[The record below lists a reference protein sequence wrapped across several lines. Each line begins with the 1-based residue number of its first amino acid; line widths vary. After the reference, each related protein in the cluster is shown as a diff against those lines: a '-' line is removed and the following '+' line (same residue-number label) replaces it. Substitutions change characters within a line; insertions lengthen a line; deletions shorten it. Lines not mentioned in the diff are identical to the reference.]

1 MGFTSPL
8 SKQPYIEHVYLPP
21 LHATPPVP
29 APPES
34 PERQGA
40 RGERERG
47 RERKREREKREREG
61 EMPRQHVKK
70 ILIIRAPPHAATSVL
85 RSKSIPSAV
94 LCGRPL

>member
-34 PERQGA
+34 RERQGA
-40 RGERERG
+40 RGER
-47 RERKREREKREREG
+47 KREREREREERREREG

-70 ILIIRAPPHAATSVL
+70 ILIIRAPPHAAASVL
-85 RSKSIPSAV
+85 WSKSIPSVV